1 MHFWRIA
8 QYLGDL
14 TTSETACCTAEE
26 AGRATSPC
34 NVELL
39 GVALLHGYL
48 PFALALV
55 LILPTRFAL
64 EARVEAYRMTFDG
77 FVA

>member
-1 MHFWRIA
+1 VHFWRIA
-8 QYLGDL
+8 QCHEDL
-14 TTSETACCTAEE
+14 TTSETAWHTAEE
-26 AGRATSPC
+26 AGGVTSLC

-48 PFALALV
+48 PALV
-55 LILPTRFAL
+55 LVLSSRFAL

-77 FVA
+77 FLT